1 MSDTQTQEPKRGRAS
16 RQEQEEGRRR
26 RRESLGADR
35 NMKLHVP
42 ETFKEEG
49 YEYRW
54 ANDRPGRVQQ
64 LYNEDW
70 DIVPATS
77 NEVESKSLG
86 TTVQRTADRFNGEN
100 AVLMRKPKKFH
111 EDDRALKQKP
121 VDETEKALR
130 HGAAPSAEGL
140 SGSEAYVPGG
150 KNTIGR

>member
-1 MSDTQTQEPKRGRAS
+1 MSEVETKRPVGRPPRAEQTQE
-16 RQEQEEGRRR
+16 RRR
-26 RRESLGADR
+26 RRESIGSDR

-42 ETFKEEG
+42 EDFKDPNF
-49 YEYRW
+49 EYRW

-70 DIVPATS
+70 DTVPAPES
-77 NEVESKSLG
+77 EVESKSLG

-100 AVLMRKPKKFH
+100 AVLLRKPKKFH

-130 HGAAPSAEGL
+130 HGPAPSAEGL
-140 SGSEAYVPGG
+140 SGPTAYVPGG